1 MVVTITVFKSIV
13 RHHYSTVRPH
23 SYLTCTCNDVF
34 NCDARNYLLI
44 WISNKGSKIVYFI
57 LSISEDKDHCL
68 ILRWQWYC
76 IKNRYHA
83 RLFTMYPMLICL
95 SWLDISRFSHSLF
108 PLYHISQLKS
118 RCMISMSLQRWQLI
132 NLLYK
137 SVHQVDF
144 LHSWIIAHFW

>member
-13 RHHYSTVRPH
+13 RHHYSIVTPY
-23 SYLTCTCNDVF
+23 SYLTCTGNDVF

-44 WISNKGSKIVYFI
+44 QISNKGSKIVYFI

-108 PLYHISQLKS
+108 PLYHILANWNQDAWSHCPYRDGSWLI
-118 RCMISMSLQRWQLI
+118 CYI
-132 NLLYK
+132 NLYTK
-137 SVHQVDF
+137 
-144 LHSWIIAHFW
+144 